1 MNSKF
6 KVWVCALL
14 PALLFGCGGGG
25 GGGTGGTGVV
35 VVSSGVM
42 TKGSVI
48 LNGVR
53 YDDTAANVVIDD
65 KPKFPIDLRDGMV
78 VQVRGRIAER
88 GGTAQ
93 QVEAQIEVRGTA
105 EVTALGVAS
114 RPQTFVVLGQTVI
127 VDDFTVM
134 SGTVARNPLIIP
146 FDINLNAVLVEVH
159 GLRDSGGR
167 IRATRVEANTV
178 QMADNAVDEIRG
190 VVKNLPAG
198 AFPKTFTLGT
208 QTILVNSVN
217 LITPAGATLAND
229 IVVEVHCLRNCINLA
244 GQFVASKVDVESAE
258 DSAFQPGM
266 NQRFEVE
273 GLISEYS
280 LPTDNDFIVA
290 GVRVT
295 TSDSTKFEG
304 GLSTDMADNIKVE
317 AEGVWN
323 GTALVASKIEF
334 KRSVV
339 RLQGFVTV
347 STAPTFMLNVAGR
360 LVSVEADSFTIFTIA
375 VPPVNSTTCVQ
386 VRGQRKAGGAVLP
399 PIVTAGEIRNC
410 GNGDKP
416 VIQAPVEAESGTTL
430 TLLGFAMDVGNPIG
444 DPPYVDLN
452 GLPLTPAQFFA
463 AVAPANP
470 GPPVVAGTLVKV
482 IFDAPLVVKQ
492 VELED

>member
-88 GGTAQ
+88 GGTAER
-93 QVEAQIEVRGTA
+93 VEAQVEVRGSA
-105 EVTALGVAS
+105 VVTSLGVAAN
-114 RPQTFVVLGQTVI
+114 PQRFVVLGQTI
-127 VDDFTVM
+127 FIDDQTELSNVVPPI
-134 SGTVARNPLIIP
+134 TVAA
-146 FDINLNAVLVEVH
+146 LNGVLVEVH
-159 GLRDSGGR
+159 GLRDASGN

-304 GLSTDMADNIKVE
+304 GLSTDMADNTKVE

>member
-78 VQVRGRIAER
+78 VQVRGRIAEG
-88 GGTAQ
+88 GGTAER
-93 QVEAQIEVRGTA
+93 VEAQVEVRGSA
-105 EVTALGVAS
+105 VVTSLGVAAN
-114 RPQTFVVLGQTVI
+114 PQRFVVLGQTI
-127 VDDFTVM
+127 FIDDQTELSNVVPPI
-134 SGTVARNPLIIP
+134 TVAA
-146 FDINLNAVLVEVH
+146 LNGVLVEVH
-159 GLRDSGGR
+159 GLRDASGN

>member
-88 GGTAQ
+88 GGTAER
-93 QVEAQIEVRGTA
+93 VEAQVEVRGSA
-105 EVTALGVAS
+105 VVTSLGVAAN
-114 RPQTFVVLGQTVI
+114 PQRFVVLGQTI
-127 VDDFTVM
+127 FIDDQTELSNVVPPI
-134 SGTVARNPLIIP
+134 TVAA
-146 FDINLNAVLVEVH
+146 LNGVLVEVH
-159 GLRDSGGR
+159 GLRDASGN